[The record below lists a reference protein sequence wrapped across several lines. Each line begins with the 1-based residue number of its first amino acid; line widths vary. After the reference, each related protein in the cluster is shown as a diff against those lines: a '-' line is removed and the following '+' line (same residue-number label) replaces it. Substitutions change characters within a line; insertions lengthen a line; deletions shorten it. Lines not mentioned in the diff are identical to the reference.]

1 MGESNGN
8 GNGKQRTN
16 KGWANLIPCKPGETR
31 NPHGR
36 PRKASLR
43 LAYLRM
49 LSRPVDESDPNSRSF
64 AEAIA
69 EAIGDKAL
77 AGDVKAAKELRETT
91 LGSRLNIKQRTTI
104 LPVEQDQ
111 IAIDRESTL
120 ADLAGRSI
128 GHPQGNG
135 SNGNGSRGPT
145 GG

>member
-8 GNGKQRTN
+8 GNGKQHGNSNGVRPRWP
-16 KGWANLIPCKPGETR
+16 KGVSG
-31 NPHGR
+31 NPNGR

-91 LGSRLNIKQRTTI
+91 LGSRLNIKQKTTI

-120 ADLAGRSI
+120 ADLAGRST
-128 GHPQGNG
+128 GNTQGNG

>member
-8 GNGKQRTN
+8 GNGKSN
-16 KGWANLIPCKPGETR
+16 SKHPDKPWLFTSETAPR
-31 NPHGR
+31 NGGR
-36 PRKASLR
+36 PKRASLR
-43 LAYLRM
+43 IAYLRA
-49 LSRPVDESDPNSRSF
+49 LAREIPDDPDSRAYVDAV
-64 AEAIA
+64 AEAILS
-69 EAIGDKAL
+69 KAL

-128 GHPQGNG
+128 GNPPLNG
-135 SNGNGSRGPT
+135 SNGNGSRGSS